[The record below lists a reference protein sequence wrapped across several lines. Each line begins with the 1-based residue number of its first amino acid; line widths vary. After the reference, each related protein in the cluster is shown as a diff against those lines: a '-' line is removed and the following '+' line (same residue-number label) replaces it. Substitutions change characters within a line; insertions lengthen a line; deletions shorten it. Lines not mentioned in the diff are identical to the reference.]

1 MLLLRGCGG
10 WRKVLRWVV
19 CLLLRVCDK
28 SDATAQL
35 RRQLSVWRY
44 LFAIL
49 RAPRRRNELQKPS
62 CGLCLLVSLGTLALC
77 SFDCRARVSGPARST
92 RVALVWRL
100 VLAAREEV
108 KTPRLASLQVVG
120 FAT

>member
-1 MLLLRGCGG
+1 MRWRVFFFAAAAAACALLRRGWVLLLRGCGG

-19 CLLLRVCDK
+19 CLLLRVCVK

-35 RRQLSVWRY
+35 RRQLPVWRY

-62 CGLCLLVSLGTLALC
+62 CGLCLLVYYCTLAL
-77 SFDCRARVSGPARST
+77 SRN
-92 RVALVWRL
+92 
-100 VLAAREEV
+100 
-108 KTPRLASLQVVG
+108 
-120 FAT
+120 

>member
-1 MLLLRGCGG
+1 MFEARLGVAARARCGG

-19 CLLLRVCDK
+19 CLLLRVCVK

-62 CGLCLLVSLGTLALC
+62 CGLCLLVYYCTLAL
-77 SFDCRARVSGPARST
+77 SRN
-92 RVALVWRL
+92 
-100 VLAAREEV
+100 
-108 KTPRLASLQVVG
+108 
-120 FAT
+120 

>member
-1 MLLLRGCGG
+1 MLLLRCGG

-19 CLLLRVCDK
+19 CLLLRVCVK

-49 RAPRRRNELQKPS
+49 RAPRRNELQKLS
-62 CGLCLLVSLGTLALC
+62 CGLCLLVSYSTLAL
-77 SFDCRARVSGPARST
+77 SRNQCRLCVSGPA
-92 RVALVWRL
+92 LY
-100 VLAAREEV
+100 
-108 KTPRLASLQVVG
+108 
-120 FAT
+120 

>member
-1 MLLLRGCGG
+1 MASAIFCAVPRRQGAAPNARAE
-10 WRKVLRWVV
+10 WAAQVLRWVV
-19 CLLLRVCDK
+19 CLLLRVCVK

-62 CGLCLLVSLGTLALC
+62 CGLCLLVYYCTLAL
-77 SFDCRARVSGPARST
+77 SRN
-92 RVALVWRL
+92 
-100 VLAAREEV
+100 
-108 KTPRLASLQVVG
+108 
-120 FAT
+120 

>member
-1 MLLLRGCGG
+1 MASAIFCAVPRRQVFWLRARGKRC
-10 WRKVLRWVV
+10 WAV
-19 CLLLRVCDK
+19 CALLLRVCVK

-62 CGLCLLVSLGTLALC
+62 CGLCLLVYYCTLAL
-77 SFDCRARVSGPARST
+77 SRN
-92 RVALVWRL
+92 
-100 VLAAREEV
+100 
-108 KTPRLASLQVVG
+108 
-120 FAT
+120 